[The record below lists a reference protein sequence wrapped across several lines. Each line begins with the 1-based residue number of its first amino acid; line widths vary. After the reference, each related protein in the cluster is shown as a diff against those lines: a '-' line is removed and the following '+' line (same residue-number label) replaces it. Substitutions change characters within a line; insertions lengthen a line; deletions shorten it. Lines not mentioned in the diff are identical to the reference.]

1 METPTTPRST
11 LNPPVFYTSAAL
23 ILALVLFTV
32 LLQEEAQSLFNRS
45 SNGSSPTPAG
55 STYWPWR

>member
-32 LLQEEAQSLFNRS
+32 LLQEEAQSLFNHVQQWIILNS
-45 SNGSSPTPAG
+45 
-55 STYWPWR
+55 

>member
-32 LLQEEAQSLFNRS
+32 LLQEEAQSLFNHVQQWT
-45 SNGSSPTPAG
+45 SPTPAG

>member
-32 LLQEEAQSLFNRS
+32 LLQEEAQSLFNHVQQ
-45 SNGSSPTPAG
+45 
-55 STYWPWR
+55 

>member
-32 LLQEEAQSLFNRS
+32 LLQEEAQSLFNHVP
-45 SNGSSPTPAG
+45 PTPAG

>member
-23 ILALVLFTV
+23 
-32 LLQEEAQSLFNRS
+32 
-45 SNGSSPTPAG
+45 
-55 STYWPWR
+55 

>member
-32 LLQEEAQSLFNRS
+32 LLQEGYTDLMVDGA
-45 SNGSSPTPAG
+45 P
-55 STYWPWR
+55 

>member
-23 ILALVLFTV
+23 IL
-32 LLQEEAQSLFNRS
+32 
-45 SNGSSPTPAG
+45 
-55 STYWPWR
+55 

>member
-23 ILALVLFTV
+23 ILALVILP
-32 LLQEEAQSLFNRS
+32 
-45 SNGSSPTPAG
+45 SPSGHPVK
-55 STYWPWR
+55 R

>member
-32 LLQEEAQSLFNRS
+32 LLQEEAQSLFNHV
-45 SNGSSPTPAG
+45 
-55 STYWPWR
+55 